1 MTSAINTGTINV
13 SYPTPGVNNSSQ
25 GFRDNFTGIKD
36 NFDTA
41 ATEITDLQNKAI
53 LKSALTGTVLDN
65 DMNNGLIK
73 NAKTLGFRAST
84 YNLGTNSGSINID
97 LTLGDV
103 QIVTIAANSN
113 LTFSKWAPT
122 GTGSSVEVIM
132 AVTAEQT
139 IGLPYTAGGTT
150 GVIYGTTT
158 IEGYSLTGTTSIITV
173 PVGVTRLHFKFNSI
187 DCGDTIEIV
196 PVDRPRQAT
205 QLAVSVAPA
214 SASAT
219 GIKGQIA
226 YDSSYIYVCTATNT
240 WKRTALT
247 TW

>member
-36 NFDTA
+36 NLDTA
-41 ATEITDLQNKAI
+41 ATEITDLQSKVL
-53 LKSALTGTVLDN
+53 LKSALTGTTLDN

-84 YNLGTNSGSINID
+84 YNLGTNSGTINID

-103 QIVTIAANSN
+103 QYCVIAANSN

-122 GTGSSVEVIM
+122 GTQSVVQVIM
-132 AVTAEQT
+132 TVTAGQVIT
-139 IGLPYTAGGTT
+139 LPASVTLGTA
-150 GVIYGTTT
+150 T
-158 IEGYSLTGTTSIITV
+158 IEGFASSAITV
-173 PVGVTRLHFKFNSI
+173 PVGVTQLHYTFTTI
-187 DCGDTIEIV
+187 DCGTTIEII
-196 PVDRPRQAT
+196 PMDRPRQST
-205 QLAVSVAPA
+205 QLYAGTVPSTA
-214 SASAT
+214 SSSGKA
-219 GIKGQIA
+219 GQIV
-226 YDSSYIYVCTATNT
+226 YDASYIYVCVAANT
-240 WKRTALT
+240 WKRAALA